1 MCDLTRLNKENFTK
15 DLENVLCHYILN
27 IENEN
32 ANHSFE
38 TFFNTVNQIKDHH
51 IPMKRVSNKD
61 RILSMKPWITNSIL
75 VSIRNKNK
83 TRRKICRAKSNKTK
97 NELHKKFK
105 TCHI

>member
-38 TFFNTVNQIKDHH
+38 TFFNTVNQIK
-51 IPMKRVSNKD
+51 I
-61 RILSMKPWITNSIL
+61 IIYL
-75 VSIRNKNK
+75 
-83 TRRKICRAKSNKTK
+83 
-97 NELHKKFK
+97 
-105 TCHI
+105 